1 MRENTYPHQHD
12 HSGEFLCTSLRNEI
26 QGIYGRQAAG
36 HVIKI
41 EYYGEIEKGFS
52 SAVVKQV
59 IASDI
64 GLLSKV
70 SLYLS
75 LKAQSVKTQSRHFV
89 K

>member
-1 MRENTYPHQHD
+1 M
-12 HSGEFLCTSLRNEI
+12 CTSLRNEI

-75 LKAQSVKTQSRHFV
+75 LKAQSVKTQSRHSV
-89 K
+89 KWMAHTPNTLIRSLDTN